1 MNHKYVVVTGS
12 AEGSG
17 ALVNFKMNQFHNWN
31 FIQFFLEF
39 HIRIVKLPKFDFKWF
54 FTEIKFLLLIYS
66 ISDDIHTSTHTYT

>member
-39 HIRIVKLPKFDFKWF
+39 HIRIVKLPKFDFKW
-54 FTEIKFLLLIYS
+54 
-66 ISDDIHTSTHTYT
+66 